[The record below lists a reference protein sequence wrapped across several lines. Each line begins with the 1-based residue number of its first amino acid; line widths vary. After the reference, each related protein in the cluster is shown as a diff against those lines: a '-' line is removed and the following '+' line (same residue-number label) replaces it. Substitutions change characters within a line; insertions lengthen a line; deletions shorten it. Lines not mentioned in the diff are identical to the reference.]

1 MLKQNLA
8 SEGACAERNA
18 EYERGAIEIGTLAS
32 GRPVQVPYMLRRGH
46 RPGPCLWVNGAVH
59 GDEINGVFAAQRFFE
74 RIRTADLAGTVVVTP
89 VSNVLAFDER
99 RKTTAIDGI
108 DMDQSFPGRADG
120 FATERL
126 AAKLFERFGGEAD
139 VTVNIHTLGTP
150 FTALPYAVYKAHP
163 NGIVPEGRLLSLISC
178 FNPTVACR
186 MPVSGAGG
194 ELPGNIAGALD
205 YQMLARGKAAFM
217 VELGSGGC
225 LDEVAVEQGVQ
236 GLVRLAGLLG
246 MIEERSGRDFPRRL
260 RRVTA
265 RAHKLAATGGLFE
278 PLATPGVVVPAG
290 TPLGRIRNLFGD
302 VGEEIV
308 VDVDSHII
316 AIRRDPVVHSGD
328 RVAFLASR
336 WDEVTI
342 NDG

>member
-1 MLKQNLA
+1 MKQGTVIRAA
-8 SEGACAERNA
+8 SAGSAEV
-18 EYERGAIEIGTLAS
+18 ERGAIEIGTLAS
-32 GRPVQVPYMLRRGH
+32 GRPVQVPYMLRRG
-46 RPGPCLWVNGAVH
+46 RQPGPCLWVNGAVH

-74 RIRTADLAGTVVVTP
+74 RVRTADLAGTVVVTP

-150 FTALPYAVYKAHP
+150 FTALPYAVYKVHP
-163 NGIVPEGRLLSLISC
+163 NGSVPESRLLSLISC
-178 FNPTVACR
+178 FEPTVACR

-225 LDEVAVEQGVQ
+225 LDEAAVEQGVR
-236 GLVRLAGLLG
+236 GLARLAARLG
-246 MIEERSGRDFPRRL
+246 MIEKHSVGQGAPRL

-265 RAHKLAATGGLFE
+265 RAHKLAASGGLFE
-278 PLATPGVVVPAG
+278 PLATPGTVLPAG
-290 TPLGRIRNLFGD
+290 APLGRVRNLFGD
-302 VGEEIV
+302 IEEEIV
-308 VDVDSHII
+308 VEGESHII
-316 AIRRDPVVHSGD
+316 AMRRDPVVHSGD

-336 WDEVTI
+336 WDEVTTH
-342 NDG
+342 DG